1 MRRRRIGTAAL
12 GLFPVL
18 ALSVWA
24 APATTHAD
32 PFVARDPAVIV
43 RWNAIT
49 ERTLAENAVPIPP
62 SGLYYAFSALAMY
75 DAVVTIEGRFEPW
88 SPQPRAHAHASPQV
102 AAATAAYNVL
112 RHYFPNSA
120 AALAADY
127 TAELSEVPE
136 GVGKVHGIRVGEA
149 AAATLIARR
158 ANDGR
163 GANVPQPGAP
173 PLESGEW
180 RPTAQA
186 FAPMLAPWLG
196 FVTPLVLPSPTAIPL
211 EGPPAL
217 DSAVYATEFAE
228 VRDYGR
234 SDSALRSPE
243 QTATA
248 LFWNANS
255 VRQYQIAM
263 RDQVTDRQLDIVD
276 TARTFAVLDASTA
289 DAAIACWRAKYD
301 FNFWRPD
308 TAIALAADDNN
319 PATQVVPGWT
329 PLIPNPPYPD
339 YTSGHACI
347 TGAATGTLKTLFD
360 SPLSPAFDVPS
371 LAATS
376 NRQFTDTSALDAETM
391 NARIWLG
398 IHFRTAMTDGNALGH
413 AVAETVAS
421 HLHPTTS

>member
-1 MRRRRIGTAAL
+1 MQRRNIGAVAVGLLAAA
-12 GLFPVL
+12 

-32 PFVARDPAVIV
+32 PFVARDPSVIV

-49 ERTLAENAVPIPP
+49 ERTLSENAVPIPP
-62 SGLYYAFSALAMY
+62 SGLYYAFSALVMY
-75 DAVVTIEGRFEPW
+75 DAVVTVEGRFEPW
-88 SPQPRAHAHASPQV
+88 APQPPAHAHASPQV

-127 TAELSEVPE
+127 AAELSDVPD
-136 GVGKVHGIRVGEA
+136 GVGKVHTIRVGEA

-158 ANDGR
+158 AGDGI
-163 GANVPQPGAP
+163 GATVSQPGGP
-173 PLESGEW
+173 PLEPGEW
-180 RPTAQA
+180 RPTPPA

-196 FVTPLVLPSPTAIPL
+196 FVTPVVLPSPTAIPL
-211 EGPPAL
+211 DGPPPL
-217 DSAVYATEFAE
+217 DSALYAAEFAE

-234 SDSALRSPE
+234 SDSTLRSPE

-248 LFWNANS
+248 FFWNANS

-301 FNFWRPD
+301 VNFWRPD
-308 TAIALAADDNN
+308 TAIAFADTDSN

-347 TGAATGTLKTLFD
+347 TGAATGTLENLFG
-360 SPLSPAFDVPS
+360 SSVSPAFDVPS
-371 LAATS
+371 LAATP
-376 NRQFTDTSALDAETM
+376 NRQFADTSALDAETM

-413 AVAETVAS
+413 AVADTVAS
-421 HLHPTTS
+421 HLHPTD